1 MLTGKFVELSELMP
15 ENLDAPTT
23 ESTSFTIEG
32 RSIAGADLGFF
43 THQSNAEVVS
53 HARGVRG
60 HALPGKF

>member
-1 MLTGKFVELSELMP
+1 MWIPVIILYVIGYIPFKT
-15 ENLDAPTT
+15 
-23 ESTSFTIEG
+23 
-32 RSIAGADLGFF
+32 GADLGFF